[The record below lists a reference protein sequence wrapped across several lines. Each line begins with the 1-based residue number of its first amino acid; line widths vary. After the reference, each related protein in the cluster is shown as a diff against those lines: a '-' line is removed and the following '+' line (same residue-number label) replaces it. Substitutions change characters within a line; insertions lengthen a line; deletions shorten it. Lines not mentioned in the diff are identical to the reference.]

1 MPGSILRAAA
11 MLAVGGALSAPALAL
26 DPADQARWQAAA
38 DAAGVPLLVPE
49 APGYALQQLAAR
61 RLACGGDTLGD
72 AAALWQAPDG
82 RILKL
87 VQGQPYGCGEGAR
100 WTLISEVVVA
110 GRPAAYSAY
119 EGGGGAGGAWAL
131 DFERD
136 GLRLSLEASFDD
148 RAALVALAESAVV
161 VAPRPG
167 RALRLT
173 RLAGQVVRTVAA
185 DTVIVS
191 AAGRRWTVRLA
202 GVRAPQPGRGGRA
215 AGCRFG
221 KARGQLKRELPRG
234 TAVIVETDPLR
245 PARDA
250 RGRLVAYVSRRAFA
264 PYQVGSITTNYGLV
278 AAGAAR
284 TVRGRFRYR
293 TQLATAERAARLD
306 RAGLFAAPCRG
317 RTSPLPPPPPPEP
330 PATSVT
336 PGTATTPVPPGTT
349 AADAARPESG

>member
-1 MPGSILRAAA
+1 MLGSILRAAA
-11 MLAVGGALSAPALAL
+11 LLAVGGALSTPALAL
-26 DPADQARWQAAA
+26 DAADQARWQAAA
-38 DAAGVPLLVPE
+38 DAAGVPLLAPE
-49 APGYALQQLAAR
+49 TPGYALQQLGAR
-61 RLACGGDTLGD
+61 SLACAGDTLGD
-72 AAALWQAPDG
+72 AVALWGAADG
-82 RILKL
+82 RTLKL
-87 VQGQPYGCGEGAR
+87 VQGQPYGCGEGPE

-119 EGGGGAGGAWAL
+119 EGGGAAGGAWAL

-161 VAPRPG
+161 VTPSPG

-191 AAGRRWTVRLA
+191 SGGRRWTVRLA
-202 GVRAPQPGRGGRA
+202 GVRTPQPARGARA

-221 KARGQLKRELPRG
+221 KARGQLRRELPRG
-234 TAVIVETDPLR
+234 TAVIVESDPLR

-250 RGRLVAYVSRRAFA
+250 SGRLVAYVSRRAFA

-284 TVRGRFRYR
+284 AVRGRYRYR
-293 TQLATAERAARLD
+293 TQLAVAERSARLD

-317 RTSPLPPPPPPEP
+317 RTSPLPPPPPPP
-330 PATSVT
+330 PST
-336 PGTATTPVPPGTT
+336 PASPETPAPRGTAPGS
-349 AADAARPESG
+349 A

>member
-1 MPGSILRAAA
+1 MPGLILRAAA
-11 MLAVGGALSAPALAL
+11 LLAAGGALSTPALAL

-49 APGYALQQLAAR
+49 TPGYALQELGAR
-61 RLACGGDTLGD
+61 SLACAGDTLGD
-72 AAALWQAPDG
+72 AAARWAAPDG

-87 VQGQPYGCGEGAR
+87 VQGQPYGCGEGPR

-119 EGGGGAGGAWAL
+119 EGGGTPGGAWAL

-136 GLRLSLEASFDD
+136 GSRLSLEASFDD

-161 VAPRPG
+161 VAPAPG

-173 RLAGQVVRTVAA
+173 RLAGQVVRVVAA
-185 DTVIVS
+185 DTVMVS
-191 AAGRRWTVRLA
+191 SGGRRWTVRLA
-202 GVRAPQPGRGGRA
+202 GLRAPQPARAGRR

-221 KARGQLKRELPRG
+221 LARGQLRRELPRG
-234 TAVIVETDPLR
+234 TAVIVESDPLR

-250 RGRLVAYVSRRAFA
+250 AGRLVGYISRRAFA
-264 PYQVGSITTNYGLV
+264 PYQVGSITTNYGMV
-278 AAGAAR
+278 ASGAAR
-284 TVRGRFRYR
+284 AVRGRFRYR
-293 TQLATAERAARLD
+293 TQLAVAERSARLD

-317 RTSPLPPPPPPEP
+317 RTAPLPPPPPPP
-330 PATSVT
+330 S
-336 PGTATTPVPPGTT
+336 TATPPETPAPG
-349 AADAARPESG
+349 AAAPGSG